1 MRKRI
6 TLFAIITIV
15 LFICI
20 PAFAQHFFGAFSGA
34 ELQVDTQIETPAQ
47 NNNAKTLSE
56 QQAGNTIR
64 FQLFV
69 PAGGG
74 RATNGYALELDLRGK
89 TFSSYI
95 GTVSGK
101 DWTGAALV
109 STGTKELSAL
119 FITGATVPSTGYLGQ
134 IELQVTQ
141 PLEDGA
147 TLIVKSMSLT
157 SGRDVDQLDV
167 SNAMISFTAPSASTC
182 PGDFDGNG
190 RVDIADFL
198 SFVDVYGSSSSD
210 VTYNVQMD
218 FDSSGRVD
226 IADFLSFVDV
236 YDTTCESQP
245 SPGGGSG
252 GGGGNSSG
260 SPDLIVD
267 SPSVSDSTLTAGQ
280 SFTLHATVR
289 NQGNGEAAATTLRYY
304 RSSNETISA
313 SDTQVGTDSVSGLSA
328 SATSDESISVTAPSS
343 AGTYYYGACAGRVSG
358 ESNTDNNCSKGVRV
372 TVSSS
377 SGGGGETPPSSTPV
391 PFALHE
397 GNNAP
402 SGIVYANNR
411 FYVPDYADEKV
422 YAYTSSGQRD
432 TSAEFD
438 LDSENGF
445 PRGITYAN
453 NRFYV
458 IQFYPKK
465 VFVYTSSGQRVES
478 ADFDLDIDNYAPEG
492 ITYANNRFYVVDEE
506 ARKIFVYTS
515 NGQRVESADFDIAED
530 NIYPVTITY
539 ANNRFYVIGVIDDG
553 SLARRVLVYTSN
565 GQRVESADFDLVN
578 IEFVYAAGI
587 TYAHNQFYVVNDVT
601 DLTRKGKVHAYTS
614 SGQRVESADFDLEDT
629 SESPGGIVY
638 ANNRFYV
645 VDKHDNKVYVYT
657 SSGQR
662 DASAEFDLDTANK
675 NSQGITYANNRF
687 YVIGSVGS
695 VGSFDRKVYAY
706 TSSGQRDASAEFDL
720 DTGEGEHPNPLGIT
734 YTNNR
739 FYVVNVGYTLVGTS
753 RATKVYAYTSSGQ
766 RDASADFNLDAIYA
780 RGIVYANNRFYVV
793 DDRSEKVY
801 VYTSS
806 GQRDASAEFDLD
818 SENGLPIGIT
828 YTNNRF
834 YVVDADDDSV
844 YMYTGAGQ

>member
-1 MRKRI
+1 MCKRI
-6 TLFAIITIV
+6 TIFAIIAIAL
-15 LFICI
+15 LFCI
-20 PAFAQHFFGAFSGA
+20 PSFAQHFLGAFSGTA
-34 ELQVDTQIETPAQ
+34 LHLDTQIENPVQ

-56 QQAGNTIR
+56 QQAGDTIR

-74 RATNGYALELDLRGK
+74 RATNGYALELDLPGK
-89 TFSSYI
+89 TFSSSI
-95 GTVSGK
+95 GAVSGR
-101 DWTGAALV
+101 DWTGAALI

-167 SNAMISFTAPSASTC
+167 SNAVISFTAPSASTC
-182 PGDFDGNG
+182 PGDFDGNKK
-190 RVDIADFL
+190 VDIADFL

-245 SPGGGSG
+245 PPGGGSG

-267 SPSVSDSTLTAGQ
+267 SPSVSDSTLTTGQ

-304 RSSNETISA
+304 RSSNATISA

-328 SATSDESISVTAPSS
+328 SATSNESISVTAPSS
-343 AGTYYYGACAGRVSG
+343 AGTYYYGACVGRVSG
-358 ESNTDNNCSKGVRV
+358 ESNTDNNCSTGVRV
-372 TVSSS
+372 TVGSSS
-377 SGGGGETPPSSTPV
+377 GGGGGETPPSSTPV
-391 PFALHE
+391 PFALHK
-397 GNNAP
+397 GNNYP
-402 SGIVYANNR
+402 
-411 FYVPDYADEKV
+411 E
-422 YAYTSSGQRD
+422 
-432 TSAEFD
+432 
-438 LDSENGF
+438 
-445 PRGITYAN
+445 GITYAN

-458 IQFYPKK
+458 VNRGWRHQVYR

-478 ADFDLDIDNYAPEG
+478 AEFDLDRDNNAPAG
-492 ITYANNRFYVVDEE
+492 ITYANNRFYVVDLGLD
-506 ARKIFVYTS
+506 KVYVYTS
-515 NGQRVESADFDIAED
+515 NGQRDTSLEFDLEASG
-530 NIYPVTITY
+530 NITY
-539 ANNRFYVIGVIDDG
+539 ANNRFYVVVDASSSTVED
-553 SLARRVLVYTSN
+553 SRVNAYTIS
-565 GQRVESADFDLVN
+565 GQRDASADFDLVNANQHPEGITYVNNRFYVSDRGGDRVYAYTISGQRDESADFDLVKG
-578 IEFVYAAGI
+578 ELDTPVGI
-587 TYAHNQFYVVNDVT
+587 TYANNRLYVVYRVS
-601 DLTRKGKVHAYTS
+601 DLAGIGKVHAYTI
-614 SGQRVESADFDLEDT
+614 SGQRDESADFDLEDT

-645 VDKHDNKVYVYT
+645 VDTHDNKVYVYT
-657 SSGQR
+657 NSGQR

-687 YVIGSVGS
+687 YVIGSVDWNYKVFVYTSSGQRDPSLEFDLAGFDNPVGITYANNRFYVVNAVYTLAGS
-695 VGSFDRKVYAY
+695 VADKVYAY
-706 TSSGQRDASAEFDL
+706 TSGGQRDASAEFDL
-720 DTGEGEHPNPLGIT
+720 DKDNGNPE
-734 YTNNR
+734 
-739 FYVVNVGYTLVGTS
+739 
-753 RATKVYAYTSSGQ
+753 
-766 RDASADFNLDAIYA
+766 
-780 RGIVYANNRFYVV
+780 GIVYANNRFYVV
-793 DDRSEKVY
+793 DSWDETVY
-801 VYTSS
+801 VYTSG

-818 SENGLPIGIT
+818 KDNRDPEGIT
-828 YTNNRF
+828 YVNNRLC
-834 YVVDADDDSV
+834 VVDSHEAKV
-844 YMYTGAGQ
+844 YVYTSDGQ